1 LPIDANVF
9 GAMCSRLR
17 GPHNQSQAAWCTVQF
32 PFLKKNE
39 IERHGCMVVTKCS
52 LNRVLSCSQRVAM
65 TPTAAFH
72 ALLALSSLSPI
83 SAAAW
88 GGRASRTVGVPPDA
102 AAIVGVGS
110 EIPDTMQYRQAVSP
124 SAASSE
130 QQSPLRS
137 VTSADQP
144 FGRPMLAEFM
154 LANYTNL
161 NHGSFGATPRAGEFA
176 HRSCTAYMSLQHES
190 KISALF
196 MLSHT
201 TWPHRALRS
210 SGSLVQLPSLDN
222 IGCGQSL
229 ARLWSLYACSNI
241 LPVRVVINAPST
253 SERTIDPSSH
263 THVLPCWHCA
273 LSPHSPSACDCHD
286 LHAIASALH
295 SFTHTHTHSH
305 THTWDTIILTP

>member
-1 LPIDANVF
+1 M
-9 GAMCSRLR
+9 GARAGQQSWTSDNICVLASCAGKSRLQLWVALAKLDPAQHIRWARHLADRCKRVR
-17 GPHNQSQAAWCTVQF
+17 GHVFALTRTPQPKPSCMVHCAVSVPQ
-32 PFLKKNE
+32 KNE

-229 ARLWSLYACSNI
+229 ARLWSLSATFSPY
-241 LPVRVVINAPST
+241 
-253 SERTIDPSSH
+253 
-263 THVLPCWHCA
+263 VL
-273 LSPHSPSACDCHD
+273 L
-286 LHAIASALH
+286 
-295 SFTHTHTHSH
+295 
-305 THTWDTIILTP
+305 

>member
-1 LPIDANVF
+1 
-9 GAMCSRLR
+9 
-17 GPHNQSQAAWCTVQF
+17 
-32 PFLKKNE
+32 
-39 IERHGCMVVTKCS
+39 
-52 LNRVLSCSQRVAM
+52 M

-88 GGRASRTVGVPPDA
+88 RDRASRTVGVPPDA

-110 EIPDTMQYRQAVSP
+110 EIPDTNMQYSQAVSP
-124 SAASSE
+124 SAARSSE

-137 VTSADQP
+137 VTSADPP

-176 HRSCTAYMSLQHES
+176 HRKVAHHACPCSTSRKSRHCM
-190 KISALF
+190 F
-196 MLSHT
+196 MFSHT

-210 SGSLVQLPSLDN
+210 CGSLVQLPSLDN

-229 ARLWSLYACSNI
+229 ARLWSLSACSHI
-241 LPVRVVINAPST
+241 LPVRVVVNALAST
-253 SERTIDPSSH
+253 SERTIDPSRSGSA
-263 THVLPCWHCA
+263 HVLPCWRCA
-273 LSPHSPSACDCHD
+273 LSRAFSKYMRLPRS
-286 LHAIASALH
+286 
-295 SFTHTHTHSH
+295 
-305 THTWDTIILTP
+305 